1 MIELR
6 GTIRNLAKWFRL
18 CERLV
23 DRSPRM
29 ERNMDTGAMVV
40 GGLTSTG
47 VLTRGQMARALR
59 EGALD
64 EARSGGTG
72 GGVIAGA
79 ISWVNVRKYIN
90 NKDLRTSCGGVT
102 LAMLMAAAI
111 TVAPTAGIPRNSANV
126 PSPGPQPAGS
136 IPRTPSPFV
145 GDGNSVHPYVSDV
158 NQGHQTKM
166 LNKITSVT
174 AAAVVGIAATV
185 AGAQSGAV
193 QWKVEDGGN
202 GHWYAGAQLPD
213 GSSPANWWDAASL
226 YCGARGGHLA
236 TPTSESENDFIVANA
251 VTQIPPQSG
260 VGRGPML
267 GGRLETNGWQWID
280 GEPWSYSGWCGSEP
294 TGDGIHLHYWA
305 FSNLCWNDF
314 SGTDAITNT
323 LIVEWSADCN
333 SDGIVDYGQCHN
345 GTLADYNTNNIPD
358 CCDRGEPCV
367 VGNYPF
373 QWRVEDGGNGHWYQI
388 TQRTYGTYDWSE
400 TRATCLSA
408 GGDLASFE
416 SSSEWL
422 FMRTRCRELPPGPVN
437 SGQLL
442 AGGRRAAGLSSQWTW
457 LTGQAFSY
465 FAWNAGTPNDGDG
478 VDMVLCVGAGIGSAG
493 TFDGWDDWFTIGL
506 SSGFITEWSAD
517 CNNDNI
523 VDYGQILTG
532 QLADSNTNGVP
543 DICEQP
549 QCQDAD
555 ITNNHIV
562 DGADLGAM
570 LAFWGPVNPVLLR
583 ADINRDGQVDGID
596 LSILL
601 SYWGP
606 CP

>member
-29 ERNMDTGAMVV
+29 ERNTDNSARVA
-40 GGLTSTG
+40 GGPTSTG

-59 EGALD
+59 EGSLG

-79 ISWVNVRKYIN
+79 ISRVDVRKYIN
-90 NKDLRTSCGGVT
+90 NKYLRTSCGGVT

-111 TVAPTAGIPRNSANV
+111 TVAPTLEIPGNSANV
-126 PSPGPQPAGS
+126 PSSGPQPAGS
-136 IPRTPSPFV
+136 IPRTPGPSV

-158 NQGHQTKM
+158 NQGHQKKM

-174 AAAVVGIAATV
+174 AAAVVGIAATL

-202 GHWYAGAQLPD
+202 GHWYAGAQLPN
-213 GSSPANWWDAASL
+213 GSSPANRWDAASL
-226 YCGARGGHLA
+226 YCGERGGHLA

-314 SGTDAITNT
+314 PGTDAITNT

-333 SDGIVDYGQCHN
+333 NDNIIDYGQCHN

-358 CCDRGEPCV
+358 CCERGETCV
-367 VGNYPF
+367 VGSYPV
-373 QWRVEDGGNGHWYQI
+373 QWRAEDGGNSHWYSFNWI
-388 TQRTYGTYDWSE
+388 LNTGPEGVCWPDARQRSI
-400 TRATCLSA
+400 AT
-408 GGDLASFE
+408 GGELVSLASASEAQFLVDCFCPGPGSE
-416 SSSEWL
+416 FGWMGNLGWLGYQGTPVWSDGEPVTYTNWYPGQPSGDGPYVAMGCQTAWNDIGGSGGCHSSSE
-422 FMRTRCRELPPGPVN
+422 LP
-437 SGQLL
+437 
-442 AGGRRAAGLSSQWTW
+442 LSFW
-457 LTGQAFSY
+457 
-465 FAWNAGTPNDGDG
+465 
-478 VDMVLCVGAGIGSAG
+478 V
-493 TFDGWDDWFTIGL
+493 
-506 SSGFITEWSAD
+506 TEWSAD
-517 CNNDNI
+517 CNNDNT

-549 QCQDAD
+549 QCRDAD